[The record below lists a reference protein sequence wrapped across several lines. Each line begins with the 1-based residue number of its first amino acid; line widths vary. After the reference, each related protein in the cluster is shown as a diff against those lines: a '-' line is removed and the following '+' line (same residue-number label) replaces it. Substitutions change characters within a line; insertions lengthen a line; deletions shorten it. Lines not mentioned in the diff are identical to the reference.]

1 MPGGAAGLQ
10 NQSGGRKIPR
20 GFDSLPSPP
29 DIFRPPPIYICKI
42 RKNYFR
48 VAIERGKI
56 CSRINSAFAE
66 HWRSTR
72 AEKAAEMSGLLER
85 LPSALPNIGTLLELE
100 RNHERSWSG
109 DSVARYAA
117 LFDTLVQNPRKR
129 ASRSITGRPRAPS
142 SRDSRGSQ
150 PIGTLEFSRC

>member
-10 NQSGGRKIPR
+10 NQSGGRKIPG

-66 HWRSTR
+66 HWRFTQ
-72 AEKAAEMSGLLER
+72 AEKAAEMSGF
-85 LPSALPNIGTLLELE
+85 PSALTKIGTLLEIE

-150 PIGTLEFSRC
+150 PIRTLESSRC